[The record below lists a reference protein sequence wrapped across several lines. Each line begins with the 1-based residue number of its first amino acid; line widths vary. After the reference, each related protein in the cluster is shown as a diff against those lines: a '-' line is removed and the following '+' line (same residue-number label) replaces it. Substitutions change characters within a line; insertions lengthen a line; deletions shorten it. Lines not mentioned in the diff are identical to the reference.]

1 MCKEHQKEQELF
13 EKDADRLHDL
23 ITDAID
29 KWQESNHDDEFE
41 STEMVVPTVFK
52 EILASHFLHHFTLS
66 EKSIDNY
73 MSIFKDKIYSAHGDK
88 IRRLAEKQ
96 MEKEDVSFSEH
107 GLA

>member
-13 EKDADRLHDL
+13 EKDADKLHDL
-23 ITDAID
+23 IIDALD

-41 STEMVVPTVFK
+41 STEMVVPIVFK
-52 EILASHFLHHFTLS
+52 TILASHFLHHFTLS
-66 EKSIDNY
+66 EKSIDKY
-73 MSIFKDKIYSAHGDK
+73 MNVFKKKIYNAHADK